1 MSYFYFI
8 MQALNFILLICNT
21 SYSFSFFALNLFTST
36 VLYANYLIV
45 SSEFESLSN
54 KLDFIVKM
62 DMKETLEEILE
73 EIRGK

>member
-1 MSYFYFI
+1 MSYFFFM

-21 SYSFSFFALNLFTST
+21 SYSFGFYALNLFTSAI
-36 VLYANYLIV
+36 LYGNYLMV
-45 SSEFESLSN
+45 SSEYESLSN
-54 KLDFIVKM
+54 KLEFIVKM